1 MTNDFSD
8 EAQHLIHFLKAEY
21 LEKGEA
27 PRYAE
32 SPGTFHRDVMG
43 KFNWTIAQYREFVAE
58 LQSRGLVEPIELM
71 IPNGY
76 LKIRPEIVAVA
87 RSLDVQRSREGKS
100 MEGRGS
106 EKRVFIGHGWSKVW
120 IELKRFLEERLH
132 LPSDEFNR
140 ESTAGKSTKDIL
152 KEKLN
157 NSCFA
162 FLIMTG
168 DDEHADGSTHAREN
182 VIHEIGLFQGRL
194 GFEKAIILLEGGC
207 AEFSNVE
214 GLTQIRFSKGA
225 IASSIEEIRR
235 VLERERILTVAKRD
249 LTST

>member
-1 MTNDFSD
+1 MSNDFSD
-8 EAQHLIHFLKAEY
+8 EAKQLLLFLKAEY
-21 LEKGEA
+21 LEKGES
-27 PRYAE
+27 PQFAE

-58 LQSRGLVEPIELM
+58 LQSRGLVEPIGLTM
-71 IPNGY
+71 PNGF
-76 LKIRPEIVAVA
+76 LKIRPEIVGVA
-87 RSLDVQRSREGKS
+87 RSLEVQRSREGKS

-152 KEKLN
+152 EEKLN
-157 NSCFA
+157 NACFA

-168 DDEHADGSTHAREN
+168 DNEHADGSTHAREN

-194 GFEKAIILLEGGC
+194 GFEKAIILLEDGC
-207 AEFSNVE
+207 AEFSNVQ
-214 GLTQIRFSKGA
+214 GLTQIRFPKGE
-225 IASSIEEIRR
+225 IASSFEEIRR
-235 VLERERILTVAKRD
+235 VLEREGILSVVKRE